1 MMHLSRTT
9 VHVQQQPQQP
19 PLSHCQLLLLSS
31 PRLALVA
38 VRWDGPLCCFLR
50 IAAFGSL
57 LVAASC
63 GLVAHSILA
72 LQTREKD
79 GEGGCLVAGRK
90 ELAQLLRAFKSQLR
104 VCRPVETQR
113 IEARTLREAERG
125 RGNGNEDTRENA
137 RTMLGQKQA
146 EEAIVASNLSES
158 AEHDAVKLEE
168 DGGTE
173 KQLGEH
179 SPGSSIFNVK
189 SLLWHGGSAW
199 DAWFSCA
206 SNQVAQVLLTLPY
219 SFSQLG
225 ILSGI
230 LFQIFYGLVGSW
242 TAYLISVLYIEY
254 RTRKE
259 KENVNFKNHVI
270 QWFEVLDGLLGPYW
284 KAVGLAFNCTFLLF
298 GSVIQ
303 LIACASNI
311 YYINDHLDKRTW
323 TYIFGACCAT
333 TVFIPSFHNYRIWSF
348 LGLGMTTYTAWYL
361 TVAAIVHGQ
370 VEGVMHTAPSEL
382 VLYFTGATNIL
393 YTFGGHAVTV
403 EIMHAMWKPQKFK
416 YIYLI
421 ATLYVFTL
429 TIPSATAVYWAF
441 GDQLLNHSNAFS
453 LLPKTGFRDAA
464 VILMLIHQFITF
476 GFACTPLY
484 FVWEKVIGMHDTKS
498 ICLRALARLPVV
510 IPIWF
515 LAIIFPFFGP
525 INSAV
530 GALLVSFTVYIIPA
544 LAHML
549 TYRTASARQNAVEKP
564 PFFMPSW
571 TAMYVFNAFVVG
583 WVLVVGFGF
592 GGWASMSN
600 FVKQVDT
607 FGLFAK
613 CYQCKPPA
621 PPGAAAQAHHR

>member
-1 MMHLSRTT
+1 MLPQQAEMAIVSNSNDTD
-9 VHVQQQPQQP
+9 HVAAATGDEKQEEQQQ
-19 PLSHCQLLLLSS
+19 ST
-31 PRLALVA
+31 
-38 VRWDGPLCCFLR
+38 
-50 IAAFGSL
+50 SL
-57 LVAASC
+57 
-63 GLVAHSILA
+63 G
-72 LQTREKD
+72 
-79 GEGGCLVAGRK
+79 
-90 ELAQLLRAFKSQLR
+90 FK
-104 VCRPVETQR
+104 
-113 IEARTLREAERG
+113 
-125 RGNGNEDTRENA
+125 N
-137 RTMLGQKQA
+137 
-146 EEAIVASNLSES
+146 
-158 AEHDAVKLEE
+158 
-168 DGGTE
+168 
-173 KQLGEH
+173 
-179 SPGSSIFNVK
+179 F
-189 SLLWHGGSAW
+189 LWHGGSVW

-219 SFSQLG
+219 SFSQMG
-225 ILSGI
+225 MLSGI
-230 LFQIFYGLVGSW
+230 ILQIFYGLIGSW
-242 TAYLISVLYIEY
+242 TAYLISVLYMEY

-303 LIACASNI
+303 LIGCASNI

-348 LGLGMTTYTAWYL
+348 LGLGMTTYTAWYM
-361 TVAAIVHGQ
+361 TVAAVVHGQ
-370 VEGVMHTAPSEL
+370 VEGVTHSGPKKL

-416 YIYLI
+416 SIYLL

-453 LLPKTGFRDAA
+453 LLPKNGWRDGA
-464 VILMLIHQFITF
+464 VVLMLIHQFITF

-530 GALLVSFTVYIIPA
+530 GALLVSFTVYIIPS

-549 TYRTASARQNAVEKP
+549 TYRKASARQVTCYLITLKNAAEKP
-564 PFFMPSW
+564 PFFLPSW
-571 TAMYVFNAFVVG
+571 TAMYVLNTFVVV
-583 WVLVVGFGF
+583 WVLIVGFGF
-592 GGWASMSN
+592 GGWASVTN
-600 FVKQVDT
+600 FVRQVDS

-613 CYQCKPPA
+613 CYQCKPALPA
-621 PPGAAAQAHHR
+621 AIAAAPTAARHH

>member
-1 MMHLSRTT
+1 MLS
-9 VHVQQQPQQP
+9 
-19 PLSHCQLLLLSS
+19 
-31 PRLALVA
+31 
-38 VRWDGPLCCFLR
+38 
-50 IAAFGSL
+50 
-57 LVAASC
+57 
-63 GLVAHSILA
+63 
-72 LQTREKD
+72 
-79 GEGGCLVAGRK
+79 
-90 ELAQLLRAFKSQLR
+90 
-104 VCRPVETQR
+104 
-113 IEARTLREAERG
+113 
-125 RGNGNEDTRENA
+125 
-137 RTMLGQKQA
+137 QKQA
-146 EEAIVASNLSES
+146 EEAIVTNET
-158 AEHDAVKLEE
+158 EHEVGSTRDEE
-168 DGGTE
+168 REQD
-173 KQLGEH
+173 H
-179 SPGSSIFNVK
+179 SVFSLKSI
-189 SLLWHGGSAW
+189 LWHGGSVW

-225 ILSGI
+225 MLSGI
-230 LFQIFYGLVGSW
+230 LFQMFYGIIGSW

-259 KENVNFKNHVI
+259 KENVSFKNHVI

-303 LIACASNI
+303 LIGCASNI
-311 YYINDHLDKRTW
+311 YYINDKLDKRTW

-361 TVAAIVHGQ
+361 AIAAIVHGQ
-370 VEGVMHTAPSEL
+370 VENVTHSGPTKL

-403 EIMHAMWKPQKFK
+403 TIMIYPSSSFPRFFLFFYTASLCSFCRLSRFSRSAAKNKIMQNLLSYFNGHYFYFLIIMHAMWKPQKFK
-416 YIYLI
+416 YIYLL
-421 ATLYVFTL
+421 ATLYVYTL
-429 TIPSATAVYWAF
+429 TIPSAVAVYWAF
-441 GDQLLNHSNAFS
+441 GDQMLSHTNAFAV
-453 LLPKTGFRDAA
+453 LPKTRFRDGA

-498 ICLRALARLPVV
+498 ICIRALARLPVV

-530 GALLVSFTVYIIPA
+530 GSLLVSFTVYIIPS

-549 TYRTASARQNAVEKP
+549 TYRKASARQNAAEKP

-571 TAMYVFNAFVVG
+571 TAMYVLNAFVVV
-583 WVLVVGFGF
+583 WVLVVGFGL
-592 GGWASMSN
+592 GGWASITN
-600 FVKQVDT
+600 FIRQIDT

-613 CYQCKPPA
+613 CYQCPPPA
-621 PPGAAAQAHHR
+621 PRVAAAPPPHAHH

>member
-1 MMHLSRTT
+1 M
-9 VHVQQQPQQP
+9 
-19 PLSHCQLLLLSS
+19 
-31 PRLALVA
+31 LA
-38 VRWDGPLCCFLR
+38 
-50 IAAFGSL
+50 
-57 LVAASC
+57 
-63 GLVAHSILA
+63 
-72 LQTREKD
+72 
-79 GEGGCLVAGRK
+79 
-90 ELAQLLRAFKSQLR
+90 
-104 VCRPVETQR
+104 
-113 IEARTLREAERG
+113 
-125 RGNGNEDTRENA
+125 
-137 RTMLGQKQA
+137 QKQA
-146 EEAIVASNLSES
+146 EEAIVSNLDVERENES
-158 AEHDAVKLEE
+158 KEQEKHEE
-168 DGGTE
+168 D
-173 KQLGEH
+173 H
-179 SPGSSIFNVK
+179 SVFSVK
-189 SLLWHGGSAW
+189 NLLWHGGSAW

-225 ILSGI
+225 MVSGI
-230 LFQIFYGLVGSW
+230 VFQIFYGLVGSW

-259 KENVNFKNHVI
+259 KENVSFKNHVI
-270 QWFEVLDGLLGPYW
+270 Q
-284 KAVGLAFNCTFLLF
+284 AVGLAFNCTFLLF

-311 YYINDHLDKRTW
+311 YYINDNLDKRTW

-348 LGLGMTTYTAWYL
+348 LGLGMTTYTAWYM
-361 TVAAIVHGQ
+361 TIAALIHGQ
-370 VEGVMHTAPSEL
+370 VDNVEHSAPTKL

-403 EIMHAMWKPQKFK
+403 EIMHAMWKPRKFK

-429 TIPSATAVYWAF
+429 TLPSASAVYWAF

-453 LLPKTGFRDAA
+453 LLPKTRWRDAA
-464 VILMLIHQFITF
+464 VILMLIHQS
-476 GFACTPLY
+476 
-484 FVWEKVIGMHDTKS
+484 M
-498 ICLRALARLPVV
+498 CLRALVRLPVV

-549 TYRTASARQNAVEKP
+549 TYRKASARLNAAEKP
-564 PFFMPSW
+564 PAFLPSW
-571 TAMYVFNAFVVG
+571 TAMYIVNIFVVG

-592 GGWASMSN
+592 GGWASMTN
-600 FVKQVDT
+600 FVRQVDT
-607 FGLFAK
+607 FGLFAR
-613 CYQCKPPA
+613 CYQCKPPT
-621 PPGAAAQAHHR
+621 PPKH